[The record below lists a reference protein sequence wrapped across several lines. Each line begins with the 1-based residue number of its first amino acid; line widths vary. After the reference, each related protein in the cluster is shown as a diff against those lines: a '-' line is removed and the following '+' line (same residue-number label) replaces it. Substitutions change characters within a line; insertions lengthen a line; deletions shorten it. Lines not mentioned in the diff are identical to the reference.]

1 MSGIKVEQSNKRVKG
16 VRVQEEES
24 EASGELQT
32 PIKSL
37 YYLILAGHTPS
48 ALLYELCS
56 TSSALCSLCDSGG
69 RGRTQAVKVS

>member
-1 MSGIKVEQSNKRVKG
+1 MKG

-37 YYLILAGHTPS
+37 YYLVFAGHHQLCSMSSVLQVLLS
-48 ALLYELCS
+48 ALYTTAGDAEEH
-56 TSSALCSLCDSGG
+56 
-69 RGRTQAVKVS
+69 RQ